1 MAAETLCISKLL
13 EIYAWVFTFDKNI
26 EERQTLVNVFLGM
39 YLNISLENI
48 LFLVVKQF
56 IIDFIDIRYYIYC
69 IICFLQYKIIS
80 LILN

>member
-13 EIYAWVFTFDKNI
+13 EIYAQVFAFGKNI

-56 IIDFIDIRYYIYC
+56 IIDFIDIRYHIYC
-69 IICFLQYKIIS
+69 IICLFQYKIIS
-80 LILN
+80 LTLN